1 MTRTL
6 FISEKLPLPDHAS
19 GDLRFFSLLNILTAT
34 SEVHLAVFGWPAQKA
49 KLGET
54 RFDHYQSLLS
64 KHGIHLHLGHVPA
77 LLRSGDWEII
87 AFEFY
92 HAARPEWIIEARY
105 HNPKA
110 KLVIDS
116 VDVHFKRL
124 HEKAKITGERKDFE
138 QAEKTRRGEL
148 LAYNR
153 ADFILAV
160 TETDQQHI
168 NHYLPKAKTALVPN
182 IHQIHSPELNSPE
195 NTCRLVFVGGFQ
207 HDPNIDAVL
216 YFCRDVLPRIAARI
230 PVEVYIIG
238 SSPPPQLC
246 KLNSNSIFV
255 TGHVEDTLPYL
266 KRSHISIAPLR
277 YGAGMK
283 GKIGEAMAAG
293 LPVVTTSVGAEGFG
307 CTPGEH
313 ILVGDTPEVFAE
325 HIVSLCKDP
334 ILYEKIRLAGW
345 DFIREHYSEESLRHQ
360 VLETFENILASQPK
374 PLPWRER
381 LTKSLQIEYERHLA
395 WRFRT

>member
-1 MTRTL
+1 MSRLL
-6 FISEKLPLPDHAS
+6 FVSEKLPLPDHAS
-19 GDLRFFSLLNILTAT
+19 GDLRFFSLLKILTAI
-34 SEVHLAVFGWPAQKA
+34 SQVHLSIFGWPAQKA
-49 KLGET
+49 KLKET
-54 RFDHYQSLLS
+54 KFNHYQSLLS
-64 KHGIHLHLGHVPA
+64 KHGIHLHLGHIPA
-77 LLRSGDWEII
+77 LLRQGNWEII

-92 HAARPEWIIEARY
+92 HTARPEWIIEARY
-105 HNPKA
+105 HNPQA

-124 HEKAKITGERKDFE
+124 HEKAKITGNRKDFE
-138 QAEKTRRGEL
+138 QAEKTRKEEV

-160 TETDQQHI
+160 TEADQKHI
-168 NHYLPKAKTALVPN
+168 NHYLPKAKIALVPN
-182 IHQIHSPELNSPE
+182 IHRIHSPDLKPPE

-207 HDPNIDAVL
+207 HSPNIDAVL
-216 YFCRDVLPRIAARI
+216 YFCREILPRIALRI
-230 PVEVYIIG
+230 PVETYIIG
-238 SSPPPQLC
+238 SNPPPEICNLH
-246 KLNSNSIFV
+246 SDTIIV

-307 CTPGEH
+307 FTPGKH
-313 ILVGDTPEVFAE
+313 ILIGDTPEVFAK
-325 HIVSLCKDP
+325 HIVNLYKDP
-334 ILYEKIRLAGW
+334 ILHETIRLAGW
-345 DFIREHYSEESLRHQ
+345 NFIRKRYSEESLRPQ
-360 VLETFENILASQPK
+360 VIKTFESILASQPK